1 MQQAPVTQQTTDTGE
16 RLVCAVLAAQVE
28 AIRDRV
34 DTGATVDLLWR
45 TADLLTRLS
54 GLVVELSR
62 RYPVPD
68 PGLADRCAPAVTQ
81 ENELRRSLD
90 AVAFLHAQDQDLARQ
105 MADCVVIALKRL
117 ASHGAPFAVRLSAGD
132 LAALYVCDDQRE
144 VHDVVTRQFG
154 IDSPEQVPAISTS
167 GESAP

>member
-1 MQQAPVTQQTTDTGE
+1 MQQATDAGE

-62 RYPVPD
+62 RYPIPD
-68 PGLADRCAPAVTQ
+68 PRLVDQCAAAVRD
-81 ENELRRSLD
+81 ESELSQSLD
-90 AVAFLHAQDQDLARQ
+90 AMVFLHAQGQDIARQ
-105 MADCVVIALKRL
+105 MADCVVMALERL
-117 ASHGAPFAVRLSAGD
+117 AAGESTHGASPAVRLSPDD
-132 LAALYVCDDQRE
+132 LAASYVCQDQRE
-144 VHDVVTRQFG
+144 VHDAVTRQFG
-154 IDSPEQVPAISTS
+154 INTRERVPGTIASRGTV
-167 GESAP
+167 P